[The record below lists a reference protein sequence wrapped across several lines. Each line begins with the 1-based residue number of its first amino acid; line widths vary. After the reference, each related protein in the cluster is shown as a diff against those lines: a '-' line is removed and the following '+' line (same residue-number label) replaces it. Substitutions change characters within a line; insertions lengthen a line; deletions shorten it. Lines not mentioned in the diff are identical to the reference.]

1 MAMSIM
7 YGTLYAILYFLR
19 IIGVLRWRVEG
30 RENLPPRASGGMILI
45 TNHVHWIDIPVIG
58 AMLPFSHRL
67 SWLAKIELFENP
79 ILGWWLRVMH
89 VIPIK
94 RGRRDLAA
102 LDAAETAVGAGAVL
116 LIFPEGH
123 RSSSGNLQKGRGGA
137 VRLAMRTGRPIV
149 PAAIIGTEGGLKG
162 VLTGKPVIV
171 RVGRPYL
178 VDNTPDGKVP
188 PDQMEQLT
196 ADMMLR
202 VATLLPPDQRGA
214 YANALPE
221 NAPTSTR
228 ASEFG
233 QV

>member
-7 YGTLYAILYFLR
+7 YGFIYLLLR
-19 IIGVLRWRVEG
+19 ALVRIGVLRWRVEG
-30 RENLPPRASGGMILI
+30 RENLPPRQLGGMILI
-45 TNHVHWIDIPVIG
+45 TNHIHWVDIPVIG

-79 ILGWWLRVMH
+79 ILGWWFRIMQ

-102 LDAAETAVGAGAVL
+102 LEAAETALKGGAVL

-123 RSSSGNLQKGRGGA
+123 RSRDGNLQQGRGGA
-137 VRLAMRTGRPIV
+137 VRLAMRTGSPII

-162 VLTGKPVIV
+162 VLSGMRVTMRIGKPYIV
-171 RVGRPYL
+171 
-178 VDNTPDGKVP
+178 DSTPDGKVP

-196 ADMMLR
+196 TDMMR
-202 VATLLPPDQRGA
+202 RIAVMLPPDQRGP
-214 YANALPE
+214 YADALPQKQSLQ
-221 NAPTSTR
+221 A
-228 ASEFG
+228 
-233 QV
+233 

>member
-7 YGTLYAILYFLR
+7 YGALYTLLHVLR
-19 IIGVLRWRVEG
+19 RIGVLRWRVEG
-30 RENLPPRASGGMILI
+30 RENLPPRQRGGMILI
-45 TNHVHWIDIPVIG
+45 TNHIHWVDIPVIG

-79 ILGWWLRVMH
+79 IIGWWFRHMQ

-102 LDAAETAVGAGAVL
+102 LEAAETALKTGAVL

-123 RSSSGNLQKGRGGA
+123 RSRDGRLQQGRGGA
-137 VRLAMRTGRPIV
+137 VRLAMRSGCPII

-162 VLTGKPVIV
+162 VLSGHVVTVRIGKP
-171 RVGRPYL
+171 YL
-178 VDNTPDGKVP
+178 IDSTPDGKVP

-196 ADMMLR
+196 RDMMR
-202 VATLLPPDQRGA
+202 RIATLLPPDQRGV
-214 YANALPE
+214 YADALPE
-221 NAPTSTR
+221 Q
-228 ASEFG
+228 ASA
-233 QV
+233 

>member
-1 MAMSIM
+1 MAMNIM
-7 YGTLYAILYFLR
+7 YGVIYSILHALR
-19 IIGVLRWRVEG
+19 RIGVLRWKIEG

-45 TNHVHWIDIPVIG
+45 TNHVHWVDIPVIG
-58 AMLPFSHRL
+58 GMLPFSHRL

-79 ILGWWLRVMH
+79 IIGWWFRTMQ

-102 LDAAETAVGAGAVL
+102 LDAAETALSARAVL

-123 RSSSGNLQKGRGGA
+123 RSRDGSLIKGRGGA
-137 VRLAMRTGRPIV
+137 VRLAMRTGCPIV

-162 VLTGKPVIV
+162 VLSGRLVTVRIGKPYV
-171 RVGRPYL
+171 

-196 ADMMLR
+196 SDMMQR
-202 VATLLPPDQRGA
+202 IAALLPPDQRGV
-214 YANALPE
+214 YADALPQSL
-221 NAPTSTR
+221 APRSLPPT
-228 ASEFG
+228 
-233 QV
+233 